1 MTNTAAAYEFRNDH
15 PDFQEANEHVHSF
28 CIKIREERQA
38 IKMCFAKLGM
48 LEQMD
53 DVMNEHMF
61 AHDETDKELD
71 RKLIDITGHDR
82 EIWMNKFDMGRD
94 LLRDMQVLTAR
105 IVVKHD
111 DNVRKLQRQQKSAR
125 IKADAIGERLL
136 QEFKDAQ
143 QTKEKQKV

>member
-1 MTNTAAAYEFRNDH
+1 
-15 PDFQEANEHVHSF
+15 
-28 CIKIREERQA
+28 
-38 IKMCFAKLGM
+38 
-48 LEQMD
+48 
-53 DVMNEHMF
+53 MF
-61 AHDETDKELD
+61 AHDDADEELD
-71 RKLIDITGHDR
+71 RKLIDVTGHDR
-82 EIWMNKFDMGRD
+82 DIWTSKFSMGRD

-143 QTKEKQKV
+143 QTEEKQKV